1 MASLITIL
9 INLGSQNKTKL
20 WTEKS
25 NKNGKQVNFFHKDV
39 FTFLCQDEVG
49 NVGMA
54 SSHFKDDIILSTYLR
69 TNLRC

>member
-1 MASLITIL
+1 MENKLI
-9 INLGSQNKTKL
+9 
-20 WTEKS
+20 
-25 NKNGKQVNFFHKDV
+25 FFHKDV